1 MAQPSVPDQR
11 EFRPHSTG
19 VASAAPTGPGL
30 RLYADAFFEGATPAL
45 ITVMNRSVNARVT
58 SVEATTPAA
67 LLAQTPL
74 PWVVVKVSYQRGLSG
89 THALILP
96 LASALALGHGVLGTA
111 DGEETEYT
119 AACEDALKELVSQ
132 MLSGATATLA
142 PLLRRSVSFAPV
154 STWLAEDATAIPPE
168 LEGTRRTWVMRA
180 DLQSPDGLQ
189 ATAILTAGDDFA
201 SEIVDITKDSAEPEP
216 EPVPMRGNG
225 DASRLE
231 LILDISLPVSVELG
245 RARMQIQDILKLGP
259 GSVIELEKSAG
270 DPVELF
276 INDRP
281 IARGEVVVIDEN
293 FGVRLTSIVTAAERI
308 RTLR

>member
-1 MAQPSVPDQR
+1 MVQPSVPDQR
-11 EFRPHSTG
+11 EFRPHSSG
-19 VASAAPTGPGL
+19 PAGAGPLEPGL

-45 ITVMNRSVNARVT
+45 ITVMNRSVGARVT
-58 SVEATTPAA
+58 AVEATTPTG

-74 PWVVVKVSYQRGLSG
+74 PWVVVKVSYQRGLTG

-96 LASALALGHGVLGTA
+96 LAAALALGHGVLGTA
-111 DGEETEYT
+111 DGEELEYT

-154 STWLAEDATAIPPE
+154 STWLAEDDSAIPPE

-180 DLQSPDGLQ
+180 ELQSTDGLR
-189 ATAILTAGDDFA
+189 ATAILTAGEDLA
-201 SEIVDITKDSAEPEP
+201 TEIGSITRDATEPEP
-216 EPVPMRGNG
+216 EPTPVRGGG
-225 DASRLE
+225 DASRLD
-231 LILDISLPVSVELG
+231 LILDIALPVTVELG

-270 DPVELF
+270 DPVELY
-276 INDRP
+276 INDRA